1 MAKLAITIETLA
13 SSQIRRDLYT
23 VAEAGVRSGQRPA
36 ADARIK
42 DKLVRLRALYLR
54 RARRVSQLTPVEVP
68 TGWAAKPPEKDIARC
83 LYQPLTGKQDDVASS
98 AHGVDL
104 HNLPSHIREMA
115 PIEQVTLVVLQS
127 SSVALQNLM
136 DLFLEPSHTTGST
149 AVSNS
154 SSTVTTC
161 SARPSF
167 QSETLPAFELEAEQ
181 RSDDRAPV
189 S

>member
-13 SSQIRRDLYT
+13 STQIRRDLYT

-36 ADARIK
+36 TDARIK
-42 DKLVRLRALYLR
+42 DKLVRLHALYLR
-54 RARRVSQLTPVEVP
+54 RARHVSQLTPVEVP
-68 TGWAAKPPEKDIARC
+68 TGWAAKPPEEDIARG
-83 LYQPLTGKQDDVASS
+83 LHQPLTGKQDDVASG
-98 AHGVDL
+98 AHGVEPRDL
-104 HNLPSHIREMA
+104 RSHVREMV
-115 PIEQVTLVVLQS
+115 PIEQVMLVVLQS
-127 SSVALQNLM
+127 SYVALQNLI

-181 RSDDRAPV
+181 RSVDRAPV
-189 S
+189 P